1 GIQRSL
7 LFLQGVPQGDGAKPG
22 KLPQAILA
30 VDHEKASP
38 VEPLRLPT
46 HVRSCPISESNLG
59 RLEGRPMVAPRKTR
73 DAWLIA
79 CFLIVG
85 VTATWS
91 IVTHTQVSR
100 HLTGQVKRSLEWE
113 AKLYSE
119 QLEHILHN
127 VKSGLDSTINSQ
139 AIKSRDVELVQESLN
154 VLKQSVPSIVRS
166 WVVYDTGE
174 VITSYNT
181 REEYLAQLDWW
192 QAFLASKSVHTLNP
206 SLLNSQVLVG
216 RPTPSENGLAV
227 LVPIIRIATRDSD
240 IARML
245 VVELDLN

>member
-1 GIQRSL
+1 
-7 LFLQGVPQGDGAKPG
+7 
-22 KLPQAILA
+22 
-30 VDHEKASP
+30 
-38 VEPLRLPT
+38 
-46 HVRSCPISESNLG
+46 
-59 RLEGRPMVAPRKTR
+59 
-73 DAWLIA
+73 
-79 CFLIVG
+79 
-85 VTATWS
+85 
-91 IVTHTQVSR
+91 
-100 HLTGQVKRSLEWE
+100 
-113 AKLYSE
+113 
-119 QLEHILHN
+119 
-127 VKSGLDSTINSQ
+127 

-245 VVELDLN
+245 VVELDLNHALLSAADWANNPVSLYSSSGLLVARPYRYLSREPLTELPDPGDPLIRLLRESPANEMSFNLFTRDNERRAGVLAHVPSLNMAITVERSAHEVFRPLRFLSLG